1 MSLYYE
7 PDPANEND
15 PPLLPP
21 ILTPIPVVKD
31 VDVFAKAIA
40 VAGKSET
47 GTVLYS
53 ENPEYVEVAIIL
65 SPEVPKIKC
74 NQMLYILM
82 VAAGDAIGA
91 LAPPEVAVTYAFPGF
106 IFLNRGE
113 AGFVKIEVAPSTDD
127 KSIPDWMVVGLK
139 LRLNN
144 NIEISEHEI
153 NADITSL
160 ADEGG
165 GYVSR
170 TRAIESLSRHFLAWV
185 SQWEDEGFK
194 PVVDIWSNR
203 REETKVIT
211 LKKKQDV
218 SWVGLDENGLAIV
231 KLEEKEL
238 FLSPVEIKKEIGEIY
253 LQ

>member
-21 ILTPIPVVKD
+21 ILTPIPVVKN

-74 NQMLYILM
+74 NQMLYIMM
-82 VAAGDAIGA
+82 VASGDAIGA

-113 AGFVKIEVAPSTDD
+113 AGLVKIEVAPSNDD
-127 KSIPDWMVVGLK
+127 QSIPDWMVVGLK

-144 NIEISEHEI
+144 NIEINENEI
-153 NADITSL
+153 HADITSL

-170 TRAIESLSRHFLAWV
+170 TRAIESLSRHFLAWI

-194 PVVDIWSNR
+194 PVNEVWNKR

-211 LKKKQDV
+211 LKNNQQV

-231 KLEEKEL
+231 KSNEKEL
-238 FLSPVEIKKEIGEIY
+238 FLSPVDISEQFGDID
-253 LQ
+253 LR

>member
-21 ILTPIPVVKD
+21 ILTPIPVVNGI
-31 VDVFAKAIA
+31 DVFAKAIA

-65 SPEVPKIKC
+65 SPEIPKIKC
-74 NQMLYILM
+74 NQMLYIMM
-82 VAAGDAIGA
+82 VASGDAIGA

-113 AGFVKIEVAPSTDD
+113 AGLVKVEIAPSNDD
-127 KSIPDWMVVGLK
+127 QSIPDWMVVGLK

-144 NIEISEHEI
+144 NIEINENEI
-153 NADITSL
+153 NADVTSL

-170 TRAIESLSRHFLAWV
+170 TRAIESLSRHFLAWI

-194 PVVDIWSNR
+194 PVTEVWNKR
-203 REETKVIT
+203 REETKVVT
-211 LKKKQDV
+211 LKSGQEV

-231 KLEEKEL
+231 KSNAQEL
-238 FLSPVEIKKEIGEIY
+238 FLSPVDISEQFGDID
-253 LQ
+253 LT

>member
-7 PDPANEND
+7 PDPANDDD

-21 ILTPIPVVKD
+21 ILTPIVVPNNI
-31 VDVFAKAIA
+31 DVFTKAIA
-40 VAGKSET
+40 SASNSEA
-47 GTVLYS
+47 GTVYYS
-53 ENPEYVEVAIIL
+53 ENPEYLEVAVVL
-65 SPEVPKIKC
+65 LPEVSKIKC
-74 NQMLYILM
+74 NQMLYVMM

-91 LAPPEVAVTYAFPGF
+91 LAPPEVAVTFSYPGL

-113 AGFVKIEVAPSTDD
+113 AGLVKIEVSTSNEDEN
-127 KSIPDWMVVGLK
+127 IPDWLVVGIK

-144 NIEISEHEI
+144 NLQIDESNIKP
-153 NADITSL
+153 DITSL
-160 ADEGG
+160 ADEGA
-165 GYVSR
+165 GYISR

-194 PVVDIWSNR
+194 PVVDVWNGR
-203 REETKVIT
+203 REETKVIN
-211 LKKKQDV
+211 LKGNEDV

-231 KLEEKEL
+231 KLKEKEL
-238 FLSPVEIKKEIGEIY
+238 FLSPLEIKKEIGEVN

>member
-21 ILTPIPVVKD
+21 ILTPIPVVKN

-74 NQMLYILM
+74 NQMLYIMM
-82 VAAGDAIGA
+82 VASGDAIGA

-113 AGFVKIEVAPSTDD
+113 AGLVKIEVAPSNDD
-127 KSIPDWMVVGLK
+127 QSIPDWMVVGLK

-144 NIEISEHEI
+144 NIEINENEI
-153 NADITSL
+153 HADITSL

-170 TRAIESLSRHFLAWV
+170 TRAIESLSRHFLAWI

-194 PVVDIWSNR
+194 PVTEVWNKR
-203 REETKVIT
+203 REETKIIT
-211 LKKKQDV
+211 LKNGQEV

-231 KLEEKEL
+231 KSNAKEL
-238 FLSPVEIKKEIGEIY
+238 FLSPIDISEQFGDFDLK
-253 LQ
+253 